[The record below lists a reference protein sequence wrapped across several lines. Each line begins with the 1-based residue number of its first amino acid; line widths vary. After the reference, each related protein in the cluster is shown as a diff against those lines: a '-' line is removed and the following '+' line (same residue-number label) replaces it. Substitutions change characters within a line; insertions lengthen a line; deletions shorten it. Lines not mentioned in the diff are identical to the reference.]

1 MHLFS
6 QLETQ
11 TAVTL
16 SSQARVT
23 ASKRVVRI
31 PSLVQM
37 YYHENAK
44 ACSNQT
50 TEKES
55 RTTLAPR
62 TELVR
67 VEGCCSGGPKK
78 KSRYFC
84 QPYLFSHSPAMFV
97 PTCIGCST
105 ICGSPSHLSD
115 SSGKGHGMMRG
126 SSILVSFYQNKKDS
140 HKPFSGTQ
148 AEPQRITR
156 GPVEVRERRAG
167 PCFLRHWRKSFHPSQ
182 NGKIRNLA
190 LPEQS
195 RRRRDSPQ
203 PAI

>member
-1 MHLFS
+1 
-6 QLETQ
+6 
-11 TAVTL
+11 
-16 SSQARVT
+16 
-23 ASKRVVRI
+23 
-31 PSLVQM
+31 M
-37 YYHENAK
+37 YYHESLLQPNNREGITGYAGP
-44 ACSNQT
+44 ANRA
-50 TEKES
+50 
-55 RTTLAPR
+55 RT
-62 TELVR
+62 
-67 VEGCCSGGPKK
+67 SGRMLLRWSEEK

-126 SSILVSFYQNKKDS
+126 SSILVSFYQNEKDS

-167 PCFLRHWRKSFHPSQ
+167 PCFLRHSRKSFHPSQ
-182 NGKIRNLA
+182 NGKFRNLA

-203 PAI
+203 RAIQGPFTWRMINLLVRSPHSTVASSPRLLGRPRHSSRE